1 MQKLSSKSNFAHFL
15 IYICYLTTNTYN
27 IKSSMS
33 IVLARF
39 NSELLFRK
47 TASTF
52 CFMSKL
58 SGTVYNTK

>member
-15 IYICYLTTNTYN
+15 IYIFYLTTNTYN